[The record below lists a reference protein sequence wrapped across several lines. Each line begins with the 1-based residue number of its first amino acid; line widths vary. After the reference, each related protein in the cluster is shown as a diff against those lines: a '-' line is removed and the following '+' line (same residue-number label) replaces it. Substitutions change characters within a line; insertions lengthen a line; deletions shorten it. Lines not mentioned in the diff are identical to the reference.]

1 MRKKIVLAYVI
12 ITSVLLLEI
21 LVPNTNSRVN
31 ALHSN
36 EYEHFANELVEY
48 VENGE
53 WQKADNLLL
62 NFQDELLKERE
73 KSNVRNTL
81 LSNVIELQQIIDQPV
96 YSNQI
101 KKDKA
106 VRISYLVQA
115 IGKNSEDF
123 WQVRKNMFEQKLM
136 KISVSIDKKDKN
148 WGRLKGELKQEY
160 ENLFAVYDVMYPA
173 IENQQEW
180 EDLRELVGQIINSK
194 EFDDN
199 TEEAIMTMEDK
210 WAIVAQS
217 PHRQADDSFWRLLL
231 TIGSILTA
239 TLSYVAWRKFLAES

>member
-1 MRKKIVLAYVI
+1 MKKIVLAYVI

-21 LVPNTNSRVN
+21 LVPNTNSKVN
-31 ALHSN
+31 ALYSN
-36 EYEHFANELVEY
+36 QYEQFAKELVEY
-48 VENGE
+48 VENSE

-62 NFQDELLKERE
+62 IFQSELLKERE

-81 LSNVIELQQIIDQPV
+81 LSSVIELQQVIDQPIL
-96 YSNQI
+96 SNQL
-101 KKDKA
+101 KNEKA

-115 IGKNSEDF
+115 MGKNPEDF

-136 KISVSIDKKDKN
+136 KISASIDKRDRN

-160 ENLFAVYDVMYPA
+160 ENLFAVYDVMYPT
-173 IENQQEW
+173 IENKREW
-180 EDLRELVGQIINSK
+180 EDIRGLVAQITNSR
-194 EFDDN
+194 EFDTT
-199 TEEAIMTMEDK
+199 TEKAIMTMEDK

-217 PHRQADDSFWRLLL
+217 PHRQADDSFWRSLL